1 MSYSKEKI
9 RNMLFSELDNIPERY
24 TGYQNSLKQLL
35 TESLAIQEN
44 PSIPKTRKHEKILE
58 KIERASQEISTVQVE
73 KEKGLGET
81 K

>member
-1 MSYSKEKI
+1 
-9 RNMLFSELDNIPERY
+9 MLFGELDNIPERY
-24 TGYQNSLKQLL
+24 SGYQNSLKQLL
-35 TESLAIQEN
+35 TESLAIQED
-44 PSIPKTRKHEKILE
+44 PSMPKTKKHEEILK